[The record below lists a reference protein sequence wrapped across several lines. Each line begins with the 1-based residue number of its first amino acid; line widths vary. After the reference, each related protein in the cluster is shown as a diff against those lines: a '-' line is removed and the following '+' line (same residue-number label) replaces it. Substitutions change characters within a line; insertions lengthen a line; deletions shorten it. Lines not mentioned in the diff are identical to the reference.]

1 MIRRLQRISPVWFL
15 SGALAVVAIVV
26 VPFALVYDAPTRSP
40 SLSWPIVALGF
51 YLAEIAVLHLRF
63 RRDAQSFSMS
73 EIAVTVGLF
82 FASPI
87 NLLIG
92 QFVGIAAALV
102 VNRRQPPFKLA
113 FNLAQFTLQAA
124 TAIVTFNLVL
134 GTGEPFGPRGW
145 IAALAGN
152 VAALVVSDTAVNAAI
167 RMGGGSLSKA
177 EAWNVRWLTSGA
189 AVMNTILGVVIVLVW
204 STQPAAVI
212 LALAPPVML
221 YLAYLAYTSQRS
233 QQIRVQALQA
243 TAQALLRAHTL
254 SDVAGVSADQAR
266 KMFEAEVAEV
276 TVFPTEERTGLR
288 GTSIASGEITVDVS
302 DASFPGRH
310 TGEARLLDGDG
321 LRPYL
326 SHDGVEPSMGM
337 IAPIDGDDGPVGFVV
352 VVNPLSDVVTFD
364 KTDVGLLETLAGQI
378 GPIIENERL
387 GGEVAALSQLVESR
401 NEVLAAVSHE
411 VRSPLATVVSAA
423 ATLEGRMV
431 DLSPENRKVLI
442 DLIRKNSHEL
452 TQIVDDLL
460 VAVRGD
466 SATDTIETHPID
478 PTSEVGAVIASLP
491 DLKGAHVDL
500 RGEANLALADPTRFR
515 QIVRNLLTNAARYGG
530 EKIWVEL
537 ANGPASVAI
546 SVCDDGAGVPA
557 ELSTKIFEPYV
568 SAHED
573 LDRPQAL
580 GLGLAIARRLA
591 RLMAGDVTYERVDG
605 ITRFT
610 LTLNQA

>member
-15 SGALAVVAIVV
+15 SGALAVVAVVV
-26 VPFALVYDAPTRSP
+26 VPFALQYDAPTTSP
-40 SLSWPIVALGF
+40 RLSWPIVALGF

-82 FASPI
+82 FATPI
-87 NLLIG
+87 SLLVG
-92 QFVGIAAALV
+92 QFVGIAAALI

-134 GTGEPFGPRGW
+134 GSGEPFGPRGW
-145 IAALAGN
+145 VAALAGN

-177 EAWNVRWLTSGA
+177 EAWSVRWLTSGA

-233 QQIRVQALQA
+233 QQARVEALQA

-266 KMFEAEVAEV
+266 KMFEAEMAEV
-276 TVFPTEERTGLR
+276 TIFPTDERPGLC
-288 GTSIASGEITVDVS
+288 GASIASGEIVVDLTE
-302 DASFPGRH
+302 DAPPGRH
-310 TGEARLLDGDG
+310 TGEARLLSGEDLD
-321 LRPYL
+321 PYL
-326 SHDGVEPSMGM
+326 SHDYVVPTMGM
-337 IAPIDGDDGPVGFVV
+337 VTPIDGDDGPVGFVV

-364 KTDVGLLETLAGQI
+364 DADVGLLETLAGQI

-423 ATLEGRMV
+423 ATLEGRMG
-431 DLSPENRKVLI
+431 DLSPENRKVLV
-442 DLIRKNSHEL
+442 DLIKKNSHEL

-478 PTSEVGAVIASLP
+478 PTSEVAAVIASLT
-491 DLKGAHVDL
+491 DLKDTSVET
-500 RGEANLALADPTRFR
+500 RGVANLALADPTRFR

-530 EKIWVEL
+530 EKVWVEL

-546 SVCDDGAGVPA
+546 SICDNGDGVPG
-557 ELSTKIFEPYV
+557 ELSKQIFEPYV

-573 LDRPQAL
+573 RDRPQAL

-591 RLMAGDVTYERVDG
+591 RLMGGDVTYGRTDG
-605 ITRFT
+605 VTKFT
-610 LTLNQA
+610 LTLAKA